1 MSEPVMIT
9 LMICLTA
16 AFISIIFALI
26 VRWVCIVVLSNMPK
40 QPLLDDKY
48 LTIDEFEEYEQ
59 IVSEHFKN
67 IENQIGGPNAT

>member
-26 VRWVCIVVLSNMPK
+26 IRWVCIVVLSNMPK
-40 QPLLDDKY
+40 PPLVDDKY
-48 LTIDEFEEYEQ
+48 LTIDEFEEYEH
-59 IVSEHFKN
+59 IVAEHFKN
-67 IENQIGGPNAT
+67 LEDQIGGPDAT